1 MNRWIHPQ
9 LFFMSSDLPPKP
21 ILPSLGI
28 DLIEVER
35 LRKMLDDEEFLRR
48 IFTETERAECLRRIK
63 PEECLAARWAA
74 KEAVAKALGV
84 GIGEFLTFQD
94 VEVIVGERKAPTIR
108 IHGPY
113 SRYPMRVALSL
124 THTAS
129 TAAAIVMI
137 YPDD

>member
-1 MNRWIHPQ
+1 MTTV
-9 LFFMSSDLPPKP
+9 PPKP

-28 DLIEVER
+28 DLIEVVR
-35 LRKMLDDEEFLRR
+35 IRKMLDDQVFLER
-48 IFTETERAECLRRIK
+48 IFTQTERDECLRRVK

-94 VEVIVGERKAPTIR
+94 VEVIVGERKAPYVR

-113 SRYPMRVALSL
+113 AQYPMHIALSL
-124 THTAS
+124 THTNT
-129 TAAAIVMI
+129 TAAAVVMI
-137 YPDD
+137 YPGE